1 MLTPNQLKEKL
12 RQGLLAFP
20 VTPFTNDNLF
30 DKLRFKQHINYLLS
44 HKPSAIFVGSGTG
57 EFFSLSLE
65 ECDHVN
71 KIAVSEKNINIPI
84 IAGTGYGSKLATII
98 ANNAE
103 QTGVDGILVLPPY
116 LLEIEP
122 EGLFQHIYSI
132 CQSISIGVIVYHR
145 GNAIYSEKIINKLAE
160 KCDNFI
166 GFKDGIGDL
175 ELVARITNNLGDRIA
190 IMGGIPTAE
199 LYAVPMHSIGINTY
213 SSAVFNFLPDTANKF
228 FKAVIKE
235 DKYTT
240 DKLINELFLPIVS
253 LRKRKKGYAVSMIKS
268 GLRIIGKSAGH
279 VRAPLLDLTDE
290 DENILNN
297 IIKHFI

>member
-44 HKPSAIFVGSGTG
+44 HKPSAIFVGGGTG

-65 ECDHVN
+65 ECDLVN

-84 IAGTGYGSKLATII
+84 ISGTGYGTKLAINI

-145 GNAIYSEKIINKLAE
+145 GNAIFNENIINKLAD
-160 KCDNFI
+160 KCNNFI

-175 ELVARITNNLGDRIA
+175 DLVTRIKNNHGDRIA
-190 IMGGIPTAE
+190 IMGGLPTAE
-199 LYAVPMHSIGINTY
+199 LYAVPMHSIGVNTY
-213 SSAVFNFLPDTANKF
+213 SSAVFNFLPKIANKF
-228 FKAVIKE
+228 YEAVVNE
-235 DKYTT
+235 DKNTT
-240 DKLINELFLPIVS
+240 DKLINDLFLPIVS

-268 GLRIIGKSAGH
+268 GLSIIGKTAGH
-279 VRAPLLDLTDE
+279 VRAPLVDLTHDE
-290 DENILNN
+290 EIILKN
-297 IIKHFI
+297 IIKQFI

>member
-44 HKPSAIFVGSGTG
+44 YKPAAIFVGGGTG

-84 IAGTGYGSKLATII
+84 ISGTGYGTKLAINI
-98 ANNAE
+98 AKKAE
-103 QTGVDGILVLPPY
+103 LTGVDGILVLPPY

-145 GNAIYSEKIINKLAE
+145 GNAIYNENIINKLAE
-160 KCDNFI
+160 KCKNFI
-166 GFKDGIGDL
+166 GFKDGIGDI
-175 ELVARITNNLGDRIA
+175 ELITRIKNNLGERIA
-190 IMGGIPTAE
+190 IMGGLPTAE

-228 FKAVIKE
+228 FEAVIKE
-235 DKYTT
+235 DKYKTA
-240 DKLINELFLPIVS
+240 KLINDLFFPIVS

-268 GLRIIGKSAGH
+268 GLRIIGKPAGH
-279 VRAPLLDLTDE
+279 VRAPLVDLTHDE
-290 DENILNN
+290 EIILKN
-297 IIKHFI
+297 IIKQFI

>member
-1 MLTPNQLKEKL
+1 MLAPNQLKETLK
-12 RQGLLAFP
+12 QGLLAFP

-44 HKPSAIFVGSGTG
+44 YKPAAIFVGGGTG

-65 ECDHVN
+65 ECDYVN
-71 KIAVSEKNINIPI
+71 KIAVSEKNINIPVI
-84 IAGTGYGSKLATII
+84 SGTGYGTKLAINI
-98 ANNAE
+98 AKKAE
-103 QTGVDGILVLPPY
+103 LTGVDGILVLPPY

-145 GNAIYSEKIINKLAE
+145 GNAIYNEKIINKLAE
-160 KCDNFI
+160 KCKNFI
-166 GFKDGIGDL
+166 GFKDGIGDF
-175 ELVARITNNLGDRIA
+175 ELITRIKNNLGERIA
-190 IMGGIPTAE
+190 IMGGLPTAE

-213 SSAVFNFLPDTANKF
+213 SSAVFNFLPETATNF
-228 FKAVIKE
+228 FKAVIKG

-240 DKLINELFLPIVS
+240 EKLINDLFLPIVS

-268 GLRIIGKSAGH
+268 GLRIIGNSAGH
-279 VRAPLLDLTDE
+279 VRAPLVGLTDE
-290 DENILNN
+290 EEKYLKN
-297 IIKHFI
+297 IIKHFN

>member
-1 MLTPNQLKEKL
+1 MKEKL

-44 HKPSAIFVGSGTG
+44 HKPSAIFVGGGTG

-65 ECDHVN
+65 ECDLVN
-71 KIAVSEKNINIPI
+71 KIAVSEKKINIPI
-84 IAGTGYGSKLATII
+84 ISGTGYGTKLAINI

-145 GNAIYSEKIINKLAE
+145 GNAIFNENIINKLAD
-160 KCDNFI
+160 KCNNFI

-175 ELVARITNNLGDRIA
+175 ELVTRIKNNHGDRIA
-190 IMGGIPTAE
+190 IMGGLPTAE
-199 LYAVPMHSIGINTY
+199 LYAVPMHSIGVNTY
-213 SSAVFNFLPDTANKF
+213 SSAVFNFLPKIANKF
-228 FKAVIKE
+228 YEAVINE
-235 DKYTT
+235 DKNTT
-240 DKLINELFLPIVS
+240 EKLINDLFLPIVS

-268 GLRIIGKSAGH
+268 GLSIIGKTAGH
-279 VRAPLLDLTDE
+279 VRAPLVDLTHDE
-290 DENILNN
+290 EIILKN
-297 IIKHFI
+297 IIKQFI

>member
-44 HKPSAIFVGSGTG
+44 YKPAAIFVGGGTG
-57 EFFSLSLE
+57 EFFSLSHE
-65 ECDHVN
+65 ECDHIN

-84 IAGTGYGSKLATII
+84 ISGTGYGTKLAINI
-98 ANNAE
+98 AKKAE
-103 QTGVDGILVLPPY
+103 LTGVDGILVLPPY

-145 GNAIYSEKIINKLAE
+145 GNAIYNENIINKLAE
-160 KCDNFI
+160 KCKNFI
-166 GFKDGIGDL
+166 GFKDGIGDI
-175 ELVARITNNLGDRIA
+175 ELITRIKNNLGERIA
-190 IMGGIPTAE
+190 IMGGLPTAE

-228 FKAVIKE
+228 FEAVIKE
-235 DKYTT
+235 DKYKTA
-240 DKLINELFLPIVS
+240 KLINDLFFPIVS

-268 GLRIIGKSAGH
+268 GLRIIGKPAGH
-279 VRAPLLDLTDE
+279 VRAPLVDLTHDE
-290 DENILNN
+290 EIILKN
-297 IIKHFI
+297 IIKQFI